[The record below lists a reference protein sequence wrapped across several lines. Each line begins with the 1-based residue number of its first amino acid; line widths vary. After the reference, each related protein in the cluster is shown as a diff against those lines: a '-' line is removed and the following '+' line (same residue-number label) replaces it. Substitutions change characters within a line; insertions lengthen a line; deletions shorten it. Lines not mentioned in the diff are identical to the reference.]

1 VGKGV
6 PLVVTMSRKTL
17 VKRYFITGLLIWVP
31 LAITLWVLNLLVS
44 IMDQTLLLLPQELRT
59 EQWLGVHI
67 PGLGAVLTVL
77 IVFLTG
83 LLAANIIGQR
93 MVVFW
98 EGVLARIPV
107 VNSIYNGV
115 KQVSDTLFSPT
126 GQAFRKA
133 LLVQYPREG
142 SWTIAF
148 QTGTPGGDVTNH
160 LHGDFVS
167 VYVPTTPNPT
177 SGFFLMMPRAD
188 VIELDMSVDAA
199 LKYIISMGVVSPSE
213 SARKGSPQLIKQSGD
228 NSQRAQAVNQ

>member
-1 VGKGV
+1 MRLRLSLK
-6 PLVVTMSRKTL
+6 MHKKTL

-31 LAITLWVLNLLVS
+31 LVITMWVLNLLVS
-44 IMDQTLLLLPQELRT
+44 TMDQTLLLLPPELRT
-59 EQWLGVHI
+59 EQWLGMHI
-67 PGLGAVLTVL
+67 PGLGVLLALL

-93 MVVFW
+93 LVLFW
-98 EGVLARIPV
+98 EGLLARIPV

-115 KQVSDTLFSPT
+115 KQVSDTLFSPS

-133 LLVQYPREG
+133 LLVQYPRQG

-148 QTGTPGGDVTNH
+148 QTGVPGGDVINH
-160 LHGDFVS
+160 LQGDFVS

-188 VIELDMSVDAA
+188 VIELDMSVDEA
-199 LKYIISMGVVSPSE
+199 LKYIISMGVVAPGGNGKIVA
-213 SARKGSPQLIKQSGD
+213 ARPASQVGD
-228 NSQRAQAVNQ
+228 KERPAQAINQQD